1 MIAWNVSF
9 KILFR
14 KSEDILCLLLFL
26 MHRETI
32 QQALRGILLIV
43 GNKMGETVRE
53 NLTNTL
59 LSLQSHAE
67 VNEQTVLF
75 TKIICNLC

>member
-1 MIAWNVSF
+1 
-9 KILFR
+9 
-14 KSEDILCLLLFL
+14 